1 MPIPLVELETAG
13 TIYKQMSKILPSRF
27 RRRGE
32 RKQRLAQEAADALAV
47 DTDIRAAI
55 KDVFLEPRNP
65 FDSQAKRKPRREI
78 ALLGGLGF
86 ALLAVF
92 IASSWMA
99 R

>member
-1 MPIPLVELETAG
+1 MPIPLVELETAR
-13 TIYKQMSKILPSRF
+13 TIYKQMPKILPPRF
-27 RRRGE
+27 RSRGA
-32 RKQRLAQEAADALAV
+32 RKQRLPQEAADALAV

-78 ALLGGLGF
+78 ALFSGLGF
-86 ALLAVF
+86 ALFAVF